1 MLGPVRLSAVRMEEL
16 HLFTRIHSPRY
27 SEFSIPEEETAILLR
42 GKVKEDNGESEEAEK
57 DYLLFYDLIFHI
69 AALVSLSSLS
79 VFLRFLFSF

>member
-1 MLGPVRLSAVRMEEL
+1 MTLTQM
-16 HLFTRIHSPRY
+16 RY
-27 SEFSIPEEETAILLR
+27 FYEASLVYLT
-42 GKVKEDNGESEEAEK
+42 GEAFCFNCL